1 MADPRPRPDGE
12 IIDHPAFENFEA
24 LQLFSEPF
32 AALQARDPEYS
43 TPELWEQLITGW
55 DVFPN
60 VLNDRFLVHE
70 PNLVLENGPDEDP
83 LEVEDGHVSDEG
95 LQCDLEIDDMLQIR
109 RENHCHN
116 LIAAG
121 FRPERSVRN
130 YKISPDMF
138 AGTSLEVPEL
148 LNSGDSGPPQCR
160 AQRAE
165 ELSFRGLTPEAFQ
178 ELIEE
183 AKSERERTQE
193 LELDLEG
200 CEHRLQ
206 FEKSKLVGL
215 KARILNLAVEWRKKD
230 AQAYSK
236 WERHLSNAHNA
247 SESPCRIFQIAF
259 WYTKGDVPDKL
270 WDAVRD
276 LAQRELI
283 APEGKGG
290 AALAQHIMA
299 NLETRRIRCEHSIN
313 LNEKD
318 EDFKKDKA
326 TTTALRVS
334 FSKFITK
341 AQKMVEGEVY
351 KLLGDDPSLP
361 TPNSQPWADHQALVD
376 VEKALFAASHQNH

>member
-1 MADPRPRPDGE
+1 
-12 IIDHPAFENFEA
+12 
-24 LQLFSEPF
+24 
-32 AALQARDPEYS
+32 
-43 TPELWEQLITGW
+43 
-55 DVFPN
+55 
-60 VLNDRFLVHE
+60 
-70 PNLVLENGPDEDP
+70 
-83 LEVEDGHVSDEG
+83 
-95 LQCDLEIDDMLQIR
+95 
-109 RENHCHN
+109 
-116 LIAAG
+116 
-121 FRPERSVRN
+121 
-130 YKISPDMF
+130 MF

-165 ELSFRGLTPEAFQ
+165 QLSFRGLNPEAFQ

-215 KARILNLAVEWRKKD
+215 KARILYFAVEWRKKD

-247 SESPCRIFQIAF
+247 SESPCRIFQIAL

-270 WDAVRD
+270 WDVVRD

-283 APEGKGG
+283 VSAYTLDCKKVLAELGDIEEGACYCSDHIFPNDTYWNQAAQRKTGRALYFGDDFAYNLPNGFSDYRAPEGKGG

-326 TTTALRVS
+326 TTTALRAS

-361 TPNSQPWADHQALVD
+361 MPNSQPWANHQALLD
-376 VEKALFAASHQNH
+376 VKKALFAASHQNH